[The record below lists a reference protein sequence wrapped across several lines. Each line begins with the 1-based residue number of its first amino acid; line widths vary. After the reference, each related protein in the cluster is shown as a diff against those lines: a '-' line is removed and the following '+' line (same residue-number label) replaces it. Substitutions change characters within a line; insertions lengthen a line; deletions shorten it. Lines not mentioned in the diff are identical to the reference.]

1 MHLLRYLS
9 MIKLFGFF
17 FIFYVFSF
25 MVHSTERSERE
36 TKLGIFIEDFEQ
48 IGNFNEISNTPEGMF
63 PYKANN
69 FSKKQV
75 ISQKLFI
82 KTFVTQKGL
91 MEKYTD
97 RVILGMAHFEFF
109 YMQQLK
115 ENKRSIKRFK
125 DTYPKVNSA
134 IKKDIQKIY
143 GLSKAKK
150 SMREALGLSLN
161 DSEEVAI
168 QRYYVLYKLLNQAE
182 IQTVKLSKEEKKN
195 AKLHNNISKDISK
208 LKSLTEDKLNKR
220 LTDKKFDKEYSKIF
234 KKLSK
239 NLKKSKHIKDYEL
252 LTSFILEINE
262 FKDTKLSQVLSGF
275 KITEFILQN
284 LKKEKI
290 VNKFKQ
296 DLSNAKFDDF
306 TEEELLI
313 LGNITNSMKVNKGI
327 KSNDI
332 QLQILNLENENIP
345 VNRLLDTYRNEL
357 NVKLDTIHLQVA
369 SASKMKDWKLSDWAN
384 AWKNPIP
391 KSILDDAGIE
401 ISLSAED
408 MESIKAQLA
417 MKNFKEILD
426 LDDFKDLI
434 QNESNNFSNNFVD
447 IQKDL
452 ALNSASFEFSFT
464 LDDFAKS
471 FGDSYGLD
479 IGNYS
484 DLTDLANAQHG
495 ANWSVEEYSSA
506 YQDNVDIINSLQSG
520 ALSSFDAGQIAAAAS
535 SSMQEVADT
544 LTAAISAGV
553 SVDLEATAQGL
564 GYNSFA
570 EAVDAYNA
578 ENGTNYTEQE
588 AREALGE

>member
-1 MHLLRYLS
+1 MKKILA
-9 MIKLFGFF
+9 IFLFFYIF
-17 FIFYVFSF
+17 PFIANSAER
-25 MVHSTERSERE
+25 TEQE

-48 IGNFNEISNTPEGMF
+48 IGNFNEINNTPKEMF
-63 PYKANN
+63 PEKANN
-69 FSKKQV
+69 FSKKQL

-115 ENKRSIKRFK
+115 ENKRSIERFK
-125 DTYPKVNSA
+125 ETYPNVNNA

-150 SMREALGLSLN
+150 SMREALGISLN
-161 DSEEVAI
+161 DSEEDAI
-168 QRYYVLYKLLNQAE
+168 KRYFTLYKLLNQAE
-182 IQTVKLSKEEKKN
+182 IQTIKLSKEEKKN

-208 LKSLTEDKLNKR
+208 LKSLTDDKLNER
-220 LTDKKFDKEYSKIF
+220 LTDKKFDKEYSKVF

-239 NLKKSKHIKDYEL
+239 NLKKVNHLKDYEL

-262 FKDTKLSQVLSGF
+262 VKDTKLSQVLSGF
-275 KITEFILQN
+275 KVAEFILQN

-290 VNKFKQ
+290 TKKFEQ

-306 TEEELLI
+306 TDEELSI
-313 LGNITNSMKVNKGI
+313 LGDITNSMKVNKSI

-345 VNRLLDTYRNEL
+345 VNKLLDIYRNEL
-357 NVKLDTIHLQVA
+357 NVKLDSIHLQVA
-369 SASKMKDWKLSDWAN
+369 SASTMKDWKLSDWAN

-391 KSILDDAGIE
+391 KSIVNDVGIE

-408 MESIKAQLA
+408 IESIKAQLA
-417 MKNFKEILD
+417 MKNFKEILN

-434 QNESNNFSNNFVD
+434 QNQSDNFSD
-447 IQKDL
+447 IQNDL
-452 ALNSASFEFSFT
+452 ALNSQSFEFSFT

-471 FGDSYGLD
+471 FGDTYGLD

-506 YQDNVDIINSLQSG
+506 YQANVDIINALQSG
-520 ALSSFDAGQIAAAAS
+520 ALSSFDAGQIAQAAS
-535 SSMQEVADT
+535 SSLQDVADT
-544 LTAAISAGV
+544 LRAAIGAGV

-564 GYNSFA
+564 GYSSFA
-570 EAVDAYNA
+570 DAVNAYNA
-578 ENGTNYTEQE
+578 ENGTNYTEEE

>member
-1 MHLLRYLS
+1 MKKLL
-9 MIKLFGFF
+9 GFF
-17 FIFYVFSF
+17 LIFYVFSF
-25 MVHSTERSERE
+25 MVHSTERSEIE

-63 PYKANN
+63 PDKANN

-97 RVILGMAHFEFF
+97 RVLLGMAHFEFF

-115 ENKRSIKRFK
+115 ENKRSIERFK
-125 DTYPKVNSA
+125 ETYPKVNYS

-150 SMREALGLSLN
+150 SMREALGLSLD

-234 KKLSK
+234 KNLSK
-239 NLKKSKHIKDYEL
+239 NLKKSKHIKNYEL

-262 FKDTKLSQVLSGF
+262 FKDTKLSLALSGF

-290 VNKFKQ
+290 VKKFKQ

-306 TEEELLI
+306 TEEELSI
-313 LGNITNSMKVNKGI
+313 LGSITNSMKVNKGI

-345 VNRLLDTYRNEL
+345 VNRFLDTYRNEL

-369 SASKMKDWKLSDWAN
+369 SATKMKDWKLSDWAN

-391 KSILDDAGIE
+391 KTLVNDAGIE

-434 QNESNNFSNNFVD
+434 QNESNNFAD

-452 ALNSASFEFSFT
+452 SLNSASFKFSFT
-464 LDDFAKS
+464 LDDFARS

-506 YQDNVDIINSLQSG
+506 YQANVDIVNALQSG

-544 LTAAISAGV
+544 LRAAITSGV

-564 GYNSFA
+564 GYGSFA

-588 AREALGE
+588 ARESLGE

>member
-1 MHLLRYLS
+1 MKKILA
-9 MIKLFGFF
+9 IFLFFYIF
-17 FIFYVFSF
+17 PFIANSAER
-25 MVHSTERSERE
+25 TEQE

-48 IGNFNEISNTPEGMF
+48 IGNFNEINNTPKEMF
-63 PYKANN
+63 PEKANN
-69 FSKKQV
+69 FSKKQL

-115 ENKRSIKRFK
+115 ENKRSIERFK
-125 DTYPKVNSA
+125 ETYPNVNNA

-150 SMREALGLSLN
+150 SMREALGISLN
-161 DSEEVAI
+161 DSEEDAI
-168 QRYYVLYKLLNQAE
+168 KRYFTLYKLLNQAE
-182 IQTVKLSKEEKKN
+182 IQTIKLSKEEKKN

-208 LKSLTEDKLNKR
+208 LKSLTDDKLNER
-220 LTDKKFDKEYSKIF
+220 LTDKKFDKEYSKVF

-239 NLKKSKHIKDYEL
+239 NLKKANHLKDYEL

-262 FKDTKLSQVLSGF
+262 IKDTKLSQVLSGF
-275 KITEFILQN
+275 KVTEFILQN

-290 VNKFKQ
+290 TKKFEQ

-306 TEEELLI
+306 TDEELSI
-313 LGNITNSMKVNKGI
+313 LGDITNSMKVNKSI

-345 VNRLLDTYRNEL
+345 VNKLLDIYRNEL
-357 NVKLDTIHLQVA
+357 NVKLDNIHLQVA
-369 SASKMKDWKLSDWAN
+369 SASTMKDWKLSDWAN

-391 KSILDDAGIE
+391 KSIVNDVGIE

-417 MKNFKEILD
+417 MKNFKEILN

-434 QNESNNFSNNFVD
+434 QNQSNNFLD
-447 IQKDL
+447 IQNDL
-452 ALNSASFEFSFT
+452 ALNSQSFNFSFT

-471 FGDSYGLD
+471 FGDTYGLD
-479 IGNYS
+479 ISNYS

-506 YQDNVDIINSLQSG
+506 YQANVDIINALQSG
-520 ALSSFDAGQIAAAAS
+520 ALSSFDAGQIAQAAS
-535 SSMQEVADT
+535 SSLQDVADT
-544 LTAAISAGV
+544 LRAAIGAGV
-553 SVDLEATAQGL
+553 SVDLEATAKGL
-564 GYNSFA
+564 GYSSFA
-570 EAVDAYNA
+570 DAVNAYNA
-578 ENGTNYTEQE
+578 ENGTNYTEAE
-588 AREALGE
+588 ARESLGE

>member
-1 MHLLRYLS
+1 MNKLL
-9 MIKLFGFF
+9 G
-17 FIFYVFSF
+17 IFLILQFFSF
-25 MVHSTERSERE
+25 IAHSTERSEEE

-48 IGNFNEISNTPEGMF
+48 IGNFNEISNTPKGMF
-63 PYKANN
+63 PDKANN

-115 ENKRSIKRFK
+115 ENKRSIERFK
-125 DTYPKVNSA
+125 ETYPNVNNA

-150 SMREALGLSLN
+150 SMREALGISLN
-161 DSEEVAI
+161 DSEEDAI
-168 QRYYVLYKLLNQAE
+168 KRYFTLYKLLNQAE
-182 IQTVKLSKEEKKN
+182 IQTIKLSKEEEKN

-208 LKSLTEDKLNKR
+208 LKSLTDDKLNER
-220 LTDKKFDKEYSKIF
+220 LTDKKFDKEYSKVF

-239 NLKKSKHIKDYEL
+239 NLKKANHLKDYEL

-262 FKDTKLSQVLSGF
+262 IKDTKLSQVLSGF
-275 KITEFILQN
+275 KVTEFILQN

-290 VNKFKQ
+290 TKKFEQ

-306 TEEELLI
+306 TDEELSI
-313 LGNITNSMKVNKGI
+313 LGDITNSMKVNKNI

-345 VNRLLDTYRNEL
+345 VNKLLDIYRNEL
-357 NVKLDTIHLQVA
+357 NVKLDSIHLQVA
-369 SASKMKDWKLSDWAN
+369 SASTMKDWKLSDWAN

-391 KSILDDAGIE
+391 KSIVNDVGIE

-417 MKNFKEILD
+417 MKNFKEILN

-434 QNESNNFSNNFVD
+434 QNQSNNFLD
-447 IQKDL
+447 IQNDL
-452 ALNSASFEFSFT
+452 ALNSQSFNFSFT

-471 FGDSYGLD
+471 FGDTYGLD
-479 IGNYS
+479 ISNYS

-506 YQDNVDIINSLQSG
+506 YQANVDIINALQSG
-520 ALSSFDAGQIAAAAS
+520 ALSSFDAGQIAQAAS
-535 SSMQEVADT
+535 SSLQDVADT
-544 LTAAISAGV
+544 LRAAIGAGV
-553 SVDLEATAQGL
+553 SVDLEATAKGL
-564 GYNSFA
+564 GYSSFA
-570 EAVDAYNA
+570 DAVNAYNA
-578 ENGTNYTEQE
+578 ENGTNYTEAE
-588 AREALGE
+588 ARESLGE

>member
-1 MHLLRYLS
+1 
-9 MIKLFGFF
+9 
-17 FIFYVFSF
+17 
-25 MVHSTERSERE
+25 MVHSAERSEEE
-36 TKLGIFIEDFEQ
+36 TKLGIFIEDFKQ

-63 PYKANN
+63 PDKANN
-69 FSKKQV
+69 FYKKQV

-115 ENKRSIKRFK
+115 ENKRSIERFK
-125 DTYPKVNSA
+125 ETYPKVNYS

-150 SMREALGLSLN
+150 SMREALGLSLD
-161 DSEEVAI
+161 DSEEVAV

-208 LKSLTEDKLNKR
+208 LKSLTEDKLNER
-220 LTDKKFDKEYSKIF
+220 LTDKKFNKKYSKVF
-234 KKLSK
+234 KSLSK

-290 VNKFKQ
+290 VKKFKQ
-296 DLSNAKFDDF
+296 DLSNAKFEDF
-306 TEEELLI
+306 TEEELSI
-313 LGNITNSMKVNKGI
+313 LGSITNSMKANKGI

-332 QLQILNLENENIP
+332 QLQILNLENEDIP

-369 SASKMKDWKLSDWAN
+369 SATKMKDWKLSDWAN

-391 KSILDDAGIE
+391 KTLVNDAGIE
-401 ISLSAED
+401 ISLSTED

-434 QNESNNFSNNFVD
+434 QNESNNFAD

-452 ALNSASFEFSFT
+452 SLNSASFKFSFT
-464 LDDFAKS
+464 LDDFARS

-506 YQDNVDIINSLQSG
+506 YQANVDIVNALQSG

-544 LTAAISAGV
+544 LRAAITSGV

-564 GYNSFA
+564 GYGSFA

-588 AREALGE
+588 ARESLGE

>member
-1 MHLLRYLS
+1 
-9 MIKLFGFF
+9 
-17 FIFYVFSF
+17 
-25 MVHSTERSERE
+25 MVHSAERSEEE
-36 TKLGIFIEDFEQ
+36 TKLGIFIEDFKQ

-63 PYKANN
+63 PDKANN

-115 ENKRSIKRFK
+115 ENKRSIERFK
-125 DTYPKVNSA
+125 ETYPKVNYS

-150 SMREALGLSLN
+150 SMREALGLSLD

-182 IQTVKLSKEEKKN
+182 IQTVKLSKEEKKI

-208 LKSLTEDKLNKR
+208 LKSLTEDKLNER
-220 LTDKKFDKEYSKIF
+220 LTDKKFNKKYSKVF
-234 KKLSK
+234 KSLSK
-239 NLKKSKHIKDYEL
+239 HLKKSKHIKDYEL

-290 VNKFKQ
+290 VKKFKQ
-296 DLSNAKFDDF
+296 DLSNAKFEDF
-306 TEEELLI
+306 TEKELSI
-313 LGNITNSMKVNKGI
+313 LGSITNSMKANKSI

-332 QLQILNLENENIP
+332 QLQILNLENEDIP

-369 SASKMKDWKLSDWAN
+369 SATKMKDWKLSDWAN

-391 KSILDDAGIE
+391 KTLVNDAGIE
-401 ISLSAED
+401 ISLSTED

-434 QNESNNFSNNFVD
+434 QNESNNFAD

-452 ALNSASFEFSFT
+452 SLNSASFKFSFT
-464 LDDFAKS
+464 LDDFARS

-506 YQDNVDIINSLQSG
+506 YQANVDIVNALQSG

-544 LTAAISAGV
+544 LRAAITSGV

-564 GYNSFA
+564 GYGSFA

-588 AREALGE
+588 ARESLGE

>member
-1 MHLLRYLS
+1 MKK
-9 MIKLFGFF
+9 IFAIFLFFYIF
-17 FIFYVFSF
+17 PFIANSAER
-25 MVHSTERSERE
+25 TEQE

-48 IGNFNEISNTPEGMF
+48 IGNFNEINNTPKEMF
-63 PYKANN
+63 PEKANN
-69 FSKKQV
+69 FSKKQL

-115 ENKRSIKRFK
+115 ENKRSIERFK
-125 DTYPKVNSA
+125 ETYPNVNNA

-150 SMREALGLSLN
+150 SMREALGISLN
-161 DSEEVAI
+161 DSEEDAI
-168 QRYYVLYKLLNQAE
+168 KRYFTLYKLLNQAE
-182 IQTVKLSKEEKKN
+182 IQTIKLSKEEKKN
-195 AKLHNNISKDISK
+195 AKLHNDISKDISK
-208 LKSLTEDKLNKR
+208 LKSLTDDKLNER
-220 LTDKKFDKEYSKIF
+220 LTDKKFDKEYSKVF

-239 NLKKSKHIKDYEL
+239 NLKKANHLKDYEL

-262 FKDTKLSQVLSGF
+262 IKNTKLSQVLSGF
-275 KITEFILQN
+275 KVTEFILQN

-290 VNKFKQ
+290 TKKFEQ

-306 TEEELLI
+306 TDEELSI
-313 LGNITNSMKVNKGI
+313 LGDITNSMKVNKSI

-345 VNRLLDTYRNEL
+345 VNKLLDIYRNEL
-357 NVKLDTIHLQVA
+357 NVKLDSIHLQVA
-369 SASKMKDWKLSDWAN
+369 SASTMKDWKLSDWAN

-391 KSILDDAGIE
+391 KSIVNDVGIE

-417 MKNFKEILD
+417 MKNFKEILN

-434 QNESNNFSNNFVD
+434 QNQSNNFLD
-447 IQKDL
+447 IQNDL
-452 ALNSASFEFSFT
+452 ALNSQSFNFSFT

-471 FGDSYGLD
+471 FGDTYGLD
-479 IGNYS
+479 ISNYS

-506 YQDNVDIINSLQSG
+506 YQANVDIINALQSG
-520 ALSSFDAGQIAAAAS
+520 ALSSFDAGQIAQAAS
-535 SSMQEVADT
+535 SSLQDVADT
-544 LTAAISAGV
+544 LRAAIGAGV
-553 SVDLEATAQGL
+553 SVDLEATAKGL
-564 GYNSFA
+564 GYSSFA
-570 EAVDAYNA
+570 DAVNAYNA
-578 ENGTNYTEQE
+578 ENGTNYTEAE
-588 AREALGE
+588 ARESLGE

>member
-1 MHLLRYLS
+1 MKKILA
-9 MIKLFGFF
+9 IFLFFYIF
-17 FIFYVFSF
+17 TFIANSAEI
-25 MVHSTERSERE
+25 TEQE

-48 IGNFNEISNTPEGMF
+48 IGNFNEINNTPKEMF
-63 PYKANN
+63 PEKANN
-69 FSKKQV
+69 FSKKQL

-115 ENKRSIKRFK
+115 ENKRSIERFK
-125 DTYPKVNSA
+125 ETYPNVNNA

-150 SMREALGLSLN
+150 SMREALGISLN
-161 DSEEVAI
+161 DSEEDAI
-168 QRYYVLYKLLNQAE
+168 KRYFTLYKLLNQAE
-182 IQTVKLSKEEKKN
+182 IQTIKLSKEEKKN

-208 LKSLTEDKLNKR
+208 LKSLTDDKLNER
-220 LTDKKFDKEYSKIF
+220 LTDKKFDKEYSKVF

-239 NLKKSKHIKDYEL
+239 NLKKANHLKDYEL

-262 FKDTKLSQVLSGF
+262 IKDTKLSQVLSGF
-275 KITEFILQN
+275 KVTEFILQN

-290 VNKFKQ
+290 TKKFEQ

-306 TEEELLI
+306 TDEELSI
-313 LGNITNSMKVNKGI
+313 LGDITNSMKVNKSI

-345 VNRLLDTYRNEL
+345 VNKLLDIYRNEL
-357 NVKLDTIHLQVA
+357 NVKLDSIHLQVA
-369 SASKMKDWKLSDWAN
+369 SASTMKDWKLSDWAN

-391 KSILDDAGIE
+391 KSIVNDVGIE

-417 MKNFKEILD
+417 MKNFKEILN

-434 QNESNNFSNNFVD
+434 QNQSNNFLD
-447 IQKDL
+447 IQNDL
-452 ALNSASFEFSFT
+452 ALNSQSFNFSFT

-471 FGDSYGLD
+471 FGDTYGLD
-479 IGNYS
+479 ISNYS

-506 YQDNVDIINSLQSG
+506 YQANVDIINALQSG
-520 ALSSFDAGQIAAAAS
+520 ALSSFDAGQIAQAAS
-535 SSMQEVADT
+535 SSLQDVADT
-544 LTAAISAGV
+544 LRAAIGAGV
-553 SVDLEATAQGL
+553 SVDLEATAKGL
-564 GYNSFA
+564 GYSSFA
-570 EAVDAYNA
+570 DAVNAYNA
-578 ENGTNYTEQE
+578 ENGTNYTEAE
-588 AREALGE
+588 ARESLGE

>member
-1 MHLLRYLS
+1 MKKILA
-9 MIKLFGFF
+9 IFLFFYIF
-17 FIFYVFSF
+17 PFIANSAER
-25 MVHSTERSERE
+25 TEQE

-48 IGNFNEISNTPEGMF
+48 IGNFNEINNTPKEMF
-63 PYKANN
+63 PEKANN
-69 FSKKQV
+69 FSKKQL

-115 ENKRSIKRFK
+115 ENKRSIERFK
-125 DTYPKVNSA
+125 ETYPNVNNA

-150 SMREALGLSLN
+150 SMREALGISLN
-161 DSEEVAI
+161 DSEEDAI
-168 QRYYVLYKLLNQAE
+168 KRYFTLYKLLNQAE
-182 IQTVKLSKEEKKN
+182 IQTIKLSKEEKKN

-208 LKSLTEDKLNKR
+208 LKSLTDDKLNER
-220 LTDKKFDKEYSKIF
+220 LTDKKFDKEYSKVF

-239 NLKKSKHIKDYEL
+239 NLKKANHLKDYEL

-262 FKDTKLSQVLSGF
+262 VKDTKLSQVLSGF
-275 KITEFILQN
+275 KVAEFILQN

-290 VNKFKQ
+290 TKKFEQ

-306 TEEELLI
+306 TDEELSI
-313 LGNITNSMKVNKGI
+313 LGDITNSMKVNKSI

-345 VNRLLDTYRNEL
+345 VNRLLDIYRNEL
-357 NVKLDTIHLQVA
+357 NVKLDSIHLQVA
-369 SASKMKDWKLSDWAN
+369 SASTMKDWKLSDWAN

-391 KSILDDAGIE
+391 KSIVNDVGIE

-408 MESIKAQLA
+408 IESIKAQLA
-417 MKNFKEILD
+417 MKNFKEILN

-434 QNESNNFSNNFVD
+434 QNQSDNFSD
-447 IQKDL
+447 IQNDL
-452 ALNSASFEFSFT
+452 ALNSQSFEFSFT

-471 FGDSYGLD
+471 FGDTYGLD

-506 YQDNVDIINSLQSG
+506 YQANVDIINALQSG
-520 ALSSFDAGQIAAAAS
+520 ALSSFDAGQIAQAAS
-535 SSMQEVADT
+535 SSLQDVADT
-544 LTAAISAGV
+544 LRAAIGAGV

-564 GYNSFA
+564 GYSSFA
-570 EAVDAYNA
+570 DAVNAYNA
-578 ENGTNYTEQE
+578 ENGTNYTEEE

>member
-1 MHLLRYLS
+1 MKKILA
-9 MIKLFGFF
+9 FF
-17 FIFYVFSF
+17 LILYCFTF
-25 MVHSTERSERE
+25 MVHSAERSEEE
-36 TKLGIFIEDFEQ
+36 TKLGIFIEDFKQ

-63 PYKANN
+63 PDKANN
-69 FSKKQV
+69 FSKKQI

-82 KTFVTQKGL
+82 KTFVTQKRL

-115 ENKRSIKRFK
+115 ENKRSIERFK
-125 DTYPKVNSA
+125 ETYPKVNYS

-150 SMREALGLSLN
+150 SMREALGLSLD

-182 IQTVKLSKEEKKN
+182 IQTVKLSKEEKKI

-208 LKSLTEDKLNKR
+208 LKSLTEDKLNER
-220 LTDKKFDKEYSKIF
+220 LTDKKFNKKYSKVF
-234 KKLSK
+234 KSLSK

-262 FKDTKLSQVLSGF
+262 VKDTKLSQVLSGF

-290 VNKFKQ
+290 VKKFKQ
-296 DLSNAKFDDF
+296 DLSNAKFEDF
-306 TEEELLI
+306 TEKELSI
-313 LGNITNSMKVNKGI
+313 LGSITNSMKANKSI

-332 QLQILNLENENIP
+332 QLQILNLENEDIP

-369 SASKMKDWKLSDWAN
+369 SATKMKDWKLSDWAN

-391 KSILDDAGIE
+391 KTLVNDAGIE
-401 ISLSAED
+401 ISLSTED

-434 QNESNNFSNNFVD
+434 QNESNNFAD

-452 ALNSASFEFSFT
+452 SLNSASFKFSFT
-464 LDDFAKS
+464 LDDFARS

-506 YQDNVDIINSLQSG
+506 YQANVDIVNALQSG

-544 LTAAISAGV
+544 LRAAITSGV

-564 GYNSFA
+564 GYGSFA

-588 AREALGE
+588 ARESLGE

>member
-1 MHLLRYLS
+1 MKKILA
-9 MIKLFGFF
+9 IFLFFYIF
-17 FIFYVFSF
+17 PFIANSAER
-25 MVHSTERSERE
+25 TEQE

-48 IGNFNEISNTPEGMF
+48 IGNFNEINNTPKEMF
-63 PYKANN
+63 PEKANN
-69 FSKKQV
+69 FSKKQL

-115 ENKRSIKRFK
+115 ENKRSIERFK
-125 DTYPKVNSA
+125 ETYPNVNNA

-150 SMREALGLSLN
+150 SMREALGISLN
-161 DSEEVAI
+161 DSEEDAI
-168 QRYYVLYKLLNQAE
+168 KRYFTLYKLLNQAE
-182 IQTVKLSKEEKKN
+182 IQTIKLSKEEKKN

-208 LKSLTEDKLNKR
+208 LKSLTDDKLNER
-220 LTDKKFDKEYSKIF
+220 LTDKKFDKEYSKVF

-239 NLKKSKHIKDYEL
+239 NLKKANHLKDYEL

-262 FKDTKLSQVLSGF
+262 VKDTKLSQVLSGF
-275 KITEFILQN
+275 KVTEFILQN

-290 VNKFKQ
+290 TKKFKQ
-296 DLSNAKFDDF
+296 DLSNAKFDNF
-306 TEEELLI
+306 TDEELSI
-313 LGNITNSMKVNKGI
+313 LGDITNSMKVNKSI

-345 VNRLLDTYRNEL
+345 VNRLLDIYRNEL
-357 NVKLDTIHLQVA
+357 NVKLDSIHLQVA
-369 SASKMKDWKLSDWAN
+369 SASTMKDWKLSDWAN

-391 KSILDDAGIE
+391 KSIVNDVGIE

-408 MESIKAQLA
+408 IESIKAQLA
-417 MKNFKEILD
+417 MKNFKEILN

-434 QNESNNFSNNFVD
+434 QNQSNNFSD
-447 IQKDL
+447 IQNDL
-452 ALNSASFEFSFT
+452 ALNSQSFEFSFT

-471 FGDSYGLD
+471 FGDTYGLD

-506 YQDNVDIINSLQSG
+506 YQANVDIINALQSG
-520 ALSSFDAGQIAAAAS
+520 ALSSFDAGQIAQAAS
-535 SSMQEVADT
+535 SSLQGVADT
-544 LTAAISAGV
+544 LRAAIGAGV

-564 GYNSFA
+564 GYSSFA
-570 EAVDAYNA
+570 DAVNAYNA
-578 ENGTNYTEQE
+578 ENGTNYTEEE

>member
-1 MHLLRYLS
+1 MKKILA
-9 MIKLFGFF
+9 IFLFFYIF
-17 FIFYVFSF
+17 PFIANSAER
-25 MVHSTERSERE
+25 TEQE

-48 IGNFNEISNTPEGMF
+48 IGNFNEINNTPKEMF
-63 PYKANN
+63 PEKANN
-69 FSKKQV
+69 FSKKQL

-115 ENKRSIKRFK
+115 ENKRSIERFK
-125 DTYPKVNSA
+125 ETYPNVNNA

-150 SMREALGLSLN
+150 SMREALGISLN
-161 DSEEVAI
+161 DSEEDAI
-168 QRYYVLYKLLNQAE
+168 KRYFTLYKLLNQAE
-182 IQTVKLSKEEKKN
+182 IQTIKLTKEEKKN

-208 LKSLTEDKLNKR
+208 LKSLTDDKLNER
-220 LTDKKFDKEYSKIF
+220 LTDKKFDKEYSKVF

-239 NLKKSKHIKDYEL
+239 NLKKANHLKDYEL

-262 FKDTKLSQVLSGF
+262 IKDTKLSQVLSGF
-275 KITEFILQN
+275 KVTEFILQN

-290 VNKFKQ
+290 VTKFKQ
-296 DLSNAKFDDF
+296 DLSNAKFDNF
-306 TEEELLI
+306 TDEELSI
-313 LGNITNSMKVNKGI
+313 LGDITNSMKVNKSI

-357 NVKLDTIHLQVA
+357 NVKLDSIHLQVA
-369 SASKMKDWKLSDWAN
+369 SASTMKDWKLSDWAN

-391 KSILDDAGIE
+391 KSIVNDVGIE

-417 MKNFKEILD
+417 MKNFKEILN

-434 QNESNNFSNNFVD
+434 QNQSNNFLD
-447 IQKDL
+447 IQNDL
-452 ALNSASFEFSFT
+452 ALNSQSFNFSFT

-471 FGDSYGLD
+471 FGDTYGLD
-479 IGNYS
+479 ISNYS

-506 YQDNVDIINSLQSG
+506 YQANVDIINALQSG
-520 ALSSFDAGQIAAAAS
+520 ALSSFDAGQIAQAAS
-535 SSMQEVADT
+535 SSLQDVADT
-544 LTAAISAGV
+544 LRAAIGAGV
-553 SVDLEATAQGL
+553 SVDLEATAKGL
-564 GYNSFA
+564 GYSSFA
-570 EAVDAYNA
+570 DAVNAYNA
-578 ENGTNYTEQE
+578 ENGTNYTEAE
-588 AREALGE
+588 ARESLGE

>member
-1 MHLLRYLS
+1 
-9 MIKLFGFF
+9 
-17 FIFYVFSF
+17 
-25 MVHSTERSERE
+25 MVHSAERSEEE
-36 TKLGIFIEDFEQ
+36 TKLGIFIEDFKQ

-63 PYKANN
+63 PDKANN

-115 ENKRSIKRFK
+115 ENKRSIERFK
-125 DTYPKVNSA
+125 ETYPKVNYS

-150 SMREALGLSLN
+150 SMREALGLSLD
-161 DSEEVAI
+161 DSEEVAV

-182 IQTVKLSKEEKKN
+182 IQTVKLSKEEKKI

-208 LKSLTEDKLNKR
+208 LKSLTEDKLNER
-220 LTDKKFDKEYSKIF
+220 LTDKKFNKKYSKVF
-234 KKLSK
+234 KSLSK

-290 VNKFKQ
+290 VKKFKQ
-296 DLSNAKFDDF
+296 DLSNAKFEDF
-306 TEEELLI
+306 TEKELSI
-313 LGNITNSMKVNKGI
+313 LGSITNSMKANKSI

-332 QLQILNLENENIP
+332 QLQILNLENEDIP

-369 SASKMKDWKLSDWAN
+369 SATKMKDWKLSDWAN

-391 KSILDDAGIE
+391 KTLVNDAGIE
-401 ISLSAED
+401 ISLSTED

-434 QNESNNFSNNFVD
+434 QNESNNFAD

-452 ALNSASFEFSFT
+452 SLNSASFKFSFT
-464 LDDFAKS
+464 LDDFARS

-506 YQDNVDIINSLQSG
+506 YQANVDIVNALQSG

-544 LTAAISAGV
+544 LRAAITSGV

-564 GYNSFA
+564 GYGSFA

-588 AREALGE
+588 ARESLGE

>member
-1 MHLLRYLS
+1 MNKLL
-9 MIKLFGFF
+9 G
-17 FIFYVFSF
+17 IFLILQFFSF
-25 MVHSTERSERE
+25 IAHSTERSEEE

-48 IGNFNEISNTPEGMF
+48 IGNFNEISNTPKGMF
-63 PYKANN
+63 PDKANN

-75 ISQKLFI
+75 ISQRLFI

-125 DTYPKVNSA
+125 ETYPKVNSA

-150 SMREALGLSLN
+150 SMREALGLSLD
-161 DSEEVAI
+161 DSDEVAI

-208 LKSLTEDKLNKR
+208 LKSLTEDKLNER
-220 LTDKKFDKEYSKIF
+220 LTDKKFNKKYSKIF
-234 KKLSK
+234 KSLSK

-262 FKDTKLSQVLSGF
+262 FKDTKPSQVLSGF

-290 VNKFKQ
+290 VTKFKQ

-306 TEEELLI
+306 TQEELSI
-313 LGNITNSMKVNKGI
+313 LGDITNSMKTNKGI

-332 QLQILNLENENIP
+332 QLQILNLENEDIP

-369 SASKMKDWKLSDWAN
+369 SAAKMKDWKLSDWAN

-391 KSILDDAGIE
+391 KTVVNDVGIE
-401 ISLSAED
+401 ISLSIED

-417 MKNFKEILD
+417 IKNFKEILD

-434 QNESNNFSNNFVD
+434 QNESNNFTD

-452 ALNSASFEFSFT
+452 GLNSQSFQFSFT
-464 LDDFAKS
+464 LDDFARS
-471 FGDSYGLD
+471 YGDTYGLD

-495 ANWSVEEYSSA
+495 ANWSVEEYASA
-506 YQDNVDIINSLQSG
+506 YQDNVDIVNALQSG
-520 ALSSFDAGQIAAAAS
+520 ALSSFDAGQIAREFS
-535 SSMQEVADT
+535 NTSQEIVDT
-544 LTAAISAGV
+544 LRAAITSGV

-564 GYNSFA
+564 GYSSFA
-570 EAVDAYNA
+570 DAVDAYNA
-578 ENGTNYTEQE
+578 ENGTSYTEQE
-588 AREALGE
+588 ARDALGE